1 MCLLCW
7 AGVHILLSSNIQ
19 QSSYIQ
25 MSCRVMQI
33 LSMNL
38 STRRT
43 TDPPTTNMPF
53 TFLTCTATVILSD
66 PFASQ
71 LRPHFPCLPVIYPL
85 KMDLAA
91 RRVADQKF
99 RSCHNFF
106 LQNRYKYKFWTCY
119 INMYAFLRAWY
130 SRVFLKR
137 PPLLTLP
144 PEILFDI
151 CLRLDCH
158 GLLAATQ
165 VQTSI

>member
-1 MCLLCW
+1 
-7 AGVHILLSSNIQ
+7 
-19 QSSYIQ
+19 
-25 MSCRVMQI
+25 
-33 LSMNL
+33 MNL

-66 PFASQ
+66 PSASQ

-165 VQTSI
+165 VQTSTWVYQ